1 MLSIAAS
8 SGTPKDIIGLVFCE
22 KASRRDPLRRY
33 QPRLLA
39 PKPTAELA
47 VHFVQPAAFCRPKN
61 GHHALTVQIA
71 AELTA
76 WLGLT
81 QPKLLLFA
89 YFVFSFVFKEH
100 LLNWLYARLLKETFS
115 MIC

>member
-8 SGTPKDIIGLVFCE
+8 SGTPKDGIGLVFCE
-22 KASRRDPLRRY
+22 RASRRDPLRRY

-39 PKPTAELA
+39 PQPIAELA
-47 VHFVQPAAFCRPKN
+47 VHFVQPATFCRPKN

-81 QPKLLLFA
+81 QPTLLLFA
-89 YFVFSFVFKEH
+89 YLVFSFVFKEH
-100 LLNWLYARLLKETFS
+100 LLNFTSIRTVVERNYLS
-115 MIC
+115 